1 MKKNWNNPTLKMLE
15 VEKTYEDN
23 DCLVTDSTGQT
34 VTEATPIPACDL
46 DITFNVKCL
55 CCGWTYG
62 KTCNTPGEALDAYRN
77 NHGTGF
83 FKLRCPNRGENGC
96 KIS

>member
-34 VTEATPIPACDL
+34 VTEKAFPIPACDL

-55 CCGWTYG
+55 CLVDGHME
-62 KTCNTPGEALDAYRN
+62 KHVIPLERL
-77 NHGTGF
+77 
-83 FKLRCPNRGENGC
+83 
-96 KIS
+96 